1 MIRENHINLFGV
13 LLTVLLLFVHTNLWA
28 VTEIYVETAGTLQ
41 SLLTSTEQ
49 ELKVTGVINGSDI
62 KYIRQLV
69 TEGTVKKLDWSGV
82 CIPTSIGNDFTIY
95 SVDADGTLHEMTKA
109 GNGTETVE
117 LAAAGKLQQ
126 TLTNEHVIKLIV
138 KGKIH
143 GKDIKYMRDLIANN
157 YLQSID
163 LGEAQIIANSAYS
176 YYQNYKTTK
185 NVMGDYAFHGFR
197 KLVATRLPQ
206 DITRIGSNAF
216 SNSGLKSI
224 VIPDK
229 VTTIGEDAF
238 AYCGDLKTVLVGK
251 KVSSISKG
259 AFYSSNIKDIYVTPL
274 NPPSVGSYLLS
285 SNPTIHVYASALSQ
299 YQASAWAEYGTIV
312 GDLTDDIVDG
322 VEEVEE
328 FDNHENLSDA
338 TYDLMGRR
346 VTDLR
351 PGTIYIRNGKKF
363 VIR

>member
-1 MIRENHINLFGV
+1 MIRENHINLYGV

-28 VTEIYVETAGTLQ
+28 ATEIYVETAGTLQ

-69 TEGTVKKLDWSGV
+69 TAGTVKKPDWSGV
-82 CIPTSIGNDFTIY
+82 RIVSGGQAYYESYTTQDDIVGEKMFYQCS
-95 SVDADGTLHEMTKA
+95 S
-109 GNGTETVE
+109 
-117 LAAAGKLQQ
+117 LQQ
-126 TLTNEHVIKLIV
+126 MILPSTAISIK
-138 KGKIH
+138 K
-143 GKDIKYMRDLIANN
+143 
-157 YLQSID
+157 
-163 LGEAQIIANSAYS
+163 
-176 YYQNYKTTK
+176 
-185 NVMGDYAFHGFR
+185 
-197 KLVATRLPQ
+197 
-206 DITRIGSNAF
+206 NAF
-216 SNSGLKSI
+216 ANTGLTQIDIPNSVRS
-224 VIPDK
+224 V
-229 VTTIGEDAF
+229 GEDAF
-238 AYCGDLKTVLVGK
+238 AYCSSLTKVVIGK
-251 KVSSISKG
+251 KVNQLSKG
-259 AFYSSNIKDIYVTPL
+259 SFYASAVQKAYVKPIV
-274 NPPSVGSYLLS
+274 PPSPQSYLFS
-285 SNPTIHVYASALSQ
+285 SSPMIYVYASALSQ

>member
-1 MIRENHINLFGV
+1 MIRKNHINLYGV

-28 VTEIYVETAGTLQ
+28 ATEIYVETAGTLQ

-69 TEGTVKKLDWSGV
+69 TVGTVKKLDWSGV
-82 CIPTSIGNDFTIY
+82 RIVSGGQAYYESYTTQDDIVGEKMFYQCS
-95 SVDADGTLHEMTKA
+95 S
-109 GNGTETVE
+109 
-117 LAAAGKLQQ
+117 LQQ
-126 TLTNEHVIKLIV
+126 MILPSTAISIK
-138 KGKIH
+138 K
-143 GKDIKYMRDLIANN
+143 
-157 YLQSID
+157 
-163 LGEAQIIANSAYS
+163 
-176 YYQNYKTTK
+176 
-185 NVMGDYAFHGFR
+185 
-197 KLVATRLPQ
+197 
-206 DITRIGSNAF
+206 NAF
-216 SNSGLKSI
+216 ANTGLTQIDIPNSVRS
-224 VIPDK
+224 V
-229 VTTIGEDAF
+229 GEDAF
-238 AYCGDLKTVLVGK
+238 AYCSSLTKVVIGK
-251 KVSSISKG
+251 KVNQLSKG
-259 AFYSSNIKDIYVTPL
+259 SFYASAVQKAYVKPIV
-274 NPPSVGSYLLS
+274 PPSPQSYLFS
-285 SNPTIHVYASALSQ
+285 SSPMIYVYASALSQ

-363 VIR
+363 IIR